1 MPKIKIISPG
11 KNKEV
16 WLDLALEEYVKRL
29 RPNLEIELTWVKD
42 DLQLVRAVEKESNV
56 VCLDVK
62 GKMLD
67 SEGFAHFFHKQ
78 LELGGAKMCLVIGG
92 AEGLPKELQTGYPAI
107 SLSPL
112 TLTHQCARLI
122 LVEQIYRAFEIAKGT
137 KYHK

>member
-11 KNKEV
+11 KTKES
-16 WLDLALEEYVKRL
+16 WLEMALQEYLKRL
-29 RPNLEIELTWVKD
+29 RPNLDVEFVWVKD
-42 DLQLVRAVEKESNV
+42 DPQLVRTVEKEANV

-62 GKMLD
+62 GRLMD
-67 SEGFAHFFHKQ
+67 SETFAEFFHKQ

-92 AEGLPKELQTGYPAI
+92 AEGLPKELQTGYHAI

-112 TLTHQCARLI
+112 TLTHQCTRLI